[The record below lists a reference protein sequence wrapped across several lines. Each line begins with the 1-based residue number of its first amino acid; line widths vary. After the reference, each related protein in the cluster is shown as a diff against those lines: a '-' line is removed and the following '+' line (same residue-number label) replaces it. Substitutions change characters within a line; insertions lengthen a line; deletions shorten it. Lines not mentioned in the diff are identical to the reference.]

1 MLWDRRPC
9 EKLGRYWANKFQWS
23 FGGRNDRQQSDTCTH
38 VSDCGILVISKL
50 SLKKKIIS
58 KSFVLGC
65 DTYTLDGSEI
75 TEGDQM
81 GLPARDR
88 DYLQIILSIFILLK
102 LRMLQTLPL
111 SFFLCRYSEGLEFSY
126 NENNGFIC
134 RWRWVFLSA
143 CPYATKLRVIPCS
156 LGDSG
161 LSM

>member
-1 MLWDRRPC
+1 MVIRRKEWPTAVW
-9 EKLGRYWANKFQWS
+9 RTYARQWL
-23 FGGRNDRQQSDTCTH
+23 RN
-38 VSDCGILVISKL
+38 L
-50 SLKKKIIS
+50 SYIKIELKKKKITS

-134 RWRWVFLSA
+134 HWRWVFLSA